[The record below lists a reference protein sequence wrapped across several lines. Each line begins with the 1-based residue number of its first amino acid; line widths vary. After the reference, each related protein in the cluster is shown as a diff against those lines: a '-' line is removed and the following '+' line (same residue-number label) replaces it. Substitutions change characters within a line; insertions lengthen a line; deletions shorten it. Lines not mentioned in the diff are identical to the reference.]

1 MEDAVNLTMGDT
13 VMRWA
18 HATKEP
24 QSGGGSTIVAIG
36 GHSPE
41 VTRFAISRL
50 ASDTMLT
57 R

>member
-24 QSGGGSTIVAIG
+24 QSGSGSTIAAIR

-41 VTRFAISRL
+41 VARFAISRL